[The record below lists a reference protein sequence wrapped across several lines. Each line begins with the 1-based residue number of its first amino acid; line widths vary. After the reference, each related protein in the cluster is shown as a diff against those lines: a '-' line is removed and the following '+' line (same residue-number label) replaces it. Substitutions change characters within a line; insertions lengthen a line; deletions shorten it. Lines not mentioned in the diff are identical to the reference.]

1 MSDQGFCITAD
12 RDWWGS
18 VPKVD
23 RPFPCH
29 RRGIRDGVRVPE
41 AHFATC
47 DNELC
52 RGCVPR
58 SAVHETMT
66 CSVCLSKFK
75 DALGRLAFLISHLRS
90 VERSGDALGERVDTS
105 MTRSILVPD
114 SWIAAD
120 DLMTALGAQPFKST
134 DTIDVAIGKAHD
146 VVADWWANFDQRI
159 NTAEGAS
166 QAVVTV
172 KRMQNAL
179 HRWPDAE
186 AERRPVKYLICPG
199 GCGQKNLY
207 RKAPLEYLDDID
219 VVCATDGCGWRMDW
233 FDFSRVYAPVLEG
246 MLREEQQAERERR
259 KAKKEAS

>member
-1 MSDQGFCITAD
+1 MSEARYCITTD

-18 VPKVD
+18 VPRVD
-23 RPFPCH
+23 RPFACH
-29 RRGIRDGVRVPE
+29 RRGMRDGARVPE
-41 AHFATC
+41 AHYATC
-47 DNELC
+47 DNEFC

-58 SAVHETMT
+58 SAAHGTML
-66 CSVCLSKFK
+66 CPVCLSKFK
-75 DALGRLAFLISHLRS
+75 DALGRLPWLISHLRS

-120 DLMTALGAQPFKST
+120 DLMTALGAPAFKST
-134 DTIDVAIGKAHD
+134 DTINVAIEKAHD
-146 VVADWWANFDQRI
+146 VVADWWANLDQRI

-186 AERRPVKYLICPG
+186 AERRRIPGLLCPK
-199 GCGQKNLY
+199 CGEKNLY
-207 RKAPLEYLDDID
+207 RRAPLEYLDELLCE
-219 VVCATDGCGWRMDW
+219 CATEGCGWSMDW
-233 FDFSRVYAPVLEG
+233 EEFSDAYAPIFEG
-246 MLREEQQAERERR
+246 MLRAEQQAERERR
-259 KAKKEAS
+259 KARKEAS